1 MIHLYTMIKHRMM
14 MDRTPRHLTSGNR
27 TSGHLTSGH
36 LTSGHL
42 TSRNLNSWSRLLLLL
57 LVPMLFSA
65 CVPYVKYED
74 VASRLKRANRVNVD
88 MEKRLKDS
96 QLTGFQ
102 GDAQL
107 QRAGAR
113 VESLEIQLAGV
124 VQERDVLH
132 QSNLALTQSL
142 TDVPKVIIS
151 MEQFSPQ
158 IRTNPETGGL
168 MLNNELLFAKG
179 RSVLA
184 KKGKQ
189 LIGELIALIQRDY
202 PNRTIFI
209 DGHTDNMPIKKSKN
223 ADNWELGAKRAHA
236 VFLEFVTQGVDKS
249 LISLT
254 SNGWAKPVPGVDPN
268 SEVGRAQCR
277 RVEIRIGSAGK

>member
-1 MIHLYTMIKHRMM
+1 MISLPLIHHLEK
-14 MDRTPRHLTSGNR
+14 NR
-27 TSGHLTSGH
+27 
-36 LTSGHL
+36 
-42 TSRNLNSWSRLLLLL
+42 SRWTRFLLLL
-57 LVPMLFSA
+57 LVPILFSS

-74 VASRLKRANRVNVD
+74 VATRLKRVNRVNTD

-96 QLTGFQ
+96 QLTGYE

-107 QRAGAR
+107 QRASAR
-113 VESLEIQLAGV
+113 IESLQVELAGV
-124 VQERDVLH
+124 MQERDVLQH
-132 QSNLALTQSL
+132 SNSALSQSL

-151 MEQFSPQ
+151 TAQFAPQ
-158 IRTNPETGGL
+158 VRTNPETGGL

-184 KKGKQ
+184 KKGKE
-189 LIGELIALIQRDY
+189 LIGELIQMIQRDY
-202 PNRTIFI
+202 PGRYIFI
-209 DGHTDNMPIKKSKN
+209 DGHTDNTPIQKSKN

-236 VFLEFVTQGVDKS
+236 VFQEFVKQGVDKT

-254 SNGWAKPVPGVDPN
+254 SNGWAKPVPGVDPDTE
-268 SEVGRAQCR
+268 SGRSQCR

>member
-1 MIHLYTMIKHRMM
+1 MISLPLIHHLEK
-14 MDRTPRHLTSGNR
+14 NR
-27 TSGHLTSGH
+27 
-36 LTSGHL
+36 
-42 TSRNLNSWSRLLLLL
+42 SRWTRFLLLL
-57 LVPMLFSA
+57 LVPILFSS

-74 VASRLKRANRVNVD
+74 VATRLKRVNRVNTD

-96 QLTGFQ
+96 QLTGYE

-107 QRAGAR
+107 QRASAR
-113 VESLEIQLAGV
+113 IESLQVELAGV
-124 VQERDVLH
+124 MQERDVLQH
-132 QSNLALTQSL
+132 SNSALSQSL

-151 MEQFSPQ
+151 TEQFAPQ
-158 IRTNPETGGL
+158 VRTNPETGGL

-184 KKGKQ
+184 KKGKE
-189 LIGELIALIQRDY
+189 LIGELIQMIQRDY
-202 PNRTIFI
+202 PGRYIFI
-209 DGHTDNMPIKKSKN
+209 DGHTDNTPIQKSKN

-236 VFLEFVTQGVDKS
+236 VFQEFVKQGVDKT

-254 SNGWAKPVPGVDPN
+254 SNGWAKPVPGVDPDTE
-268 SEVGRAQCR
+268 SGRSQCR